1 MKDYVRMSESMFLEC
16 FSVDFK
22 SAFNNLGWIRVI
34 KKLRE
39 IGCEEM
45 PLWRSYF
52 QGRWASIVGVNDVV

>member
-1 MKDYVRMSESMFLEC
+1 MFLEC